1 MSTAVAHIPALQ
13 LIQNIAEGSTTAN
26 SLPHI
31 ARIAASAL
39 GGVALAQ
46 ACAACGRVCTQA
58 ENVAAGRSQ
67 HSRLISELHEVQQ

>member
-1 MSTAVAHIPALQ
+1 MSTAVAHIAALQ

-31 ARIAASAL
+31 AKIAASAL

-46 ACAACGRVCTQA
+46 ACPACGRLCTQA
-58 ENVAAGRSQ
+58 SSVAAGRP
-67 HSRLISELHEVQQ
+67 RDCMTLGELQEVQP